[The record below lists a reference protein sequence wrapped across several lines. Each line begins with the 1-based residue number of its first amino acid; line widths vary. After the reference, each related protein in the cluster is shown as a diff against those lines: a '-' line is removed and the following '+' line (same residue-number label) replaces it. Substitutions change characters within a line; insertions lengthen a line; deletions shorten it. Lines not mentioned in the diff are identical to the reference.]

1 MYGLIKEKILELRSK
16 GYNYNQIKKEVGCS
30 KGTISYHCGEGQKE
44 KTRFRTTKRRG
55 NPFVQKIDRFCEKNK
70 NPIIEHMQDISIIS
84 NKKLYV
90 KLNNKLMSFSRDIY
104 NRKMKGKRHPM
115 FTVKEL
121 VEKIGDNPTCYL
133 TGEKI
138 DLNDARSYH
147 LDHIIP
153 RSRGGDNSLNNC
165 QIACRSANQAKGD
178 LLLEEFFE
186 LCEKVIKTNCQR
198 TK

>member
-44 KTRFRTTKRRG
+44 KTKSRVKKRRG
-55 NPFVQKIDRFCEKNK
+55 NPLVCKIERFCEKNRSAI
-70 NPIIEHMQDISIIS
+70 NEHMQDISIIS

-90 KLNNKLMSFSRDIY
+90 KLNNKLMSFSRDIH
-104 NRKMKGKRHPM
+104 NRKMKGKRYPM

-121 VEKIGDNPTCYL
+121 VEKIGNNPTCYL